1 MLLLPVT
8 GDRQGDKVFSQ
19 LYLTSP
25 GKNNVLLKYSEPLK
39 WHLTW
44 NLKRKK
50 KNQVPVSEI
59 GQEFMALSLRQGEG
73 EDTYSMGL
81 SLWYKQ
87 ELKADMDFS
96 NALK

>member
-1 MLLLPVT
+1 MAFDLEFE
-8 GDRQGDKVFSQ
+8 K
-19 LYLTSP
+19 
-25 GKNNVLLKYSEPLK
+25 
-39 WHLTW
+39 
-44 NLKRKK
+44 KK